1 MTTISKDELK
11 QRLDN
16 SEKLY
21 LVDVREEWEFEENNI
36 GAINMPLND
45 IPSKIDELES
55 LKNVELIL
63 HCNTGTRSH
72 TAMKYLSKN
81 GFTKVR
87 SLEHG
92 LAHFLEN
99 AS

>member
-1 MTTISKDELK
+1 MTIISKEELQ

-16 SEKLY
+16 REKLY

-45 IPSKIDELES
+45 IPSKISELES

-63 HCNTGTRSH
+63 HCNTGKRSH

-87 SLEHG
+87 SLEFG
-92 LAHFLEN
+92 LVNFLEA